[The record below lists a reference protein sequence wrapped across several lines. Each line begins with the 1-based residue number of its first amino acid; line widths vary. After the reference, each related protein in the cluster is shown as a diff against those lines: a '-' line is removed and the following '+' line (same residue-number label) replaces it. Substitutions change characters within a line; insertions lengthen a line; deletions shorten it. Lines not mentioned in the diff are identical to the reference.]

1 MFPRFG
7 MLPGDPPVWCSAREM
22 TEPDACCCRQP
33 WVKKILR
40 LMQANL
46 TKGGPKLI
54 ALLLLGGA
62 SQQAH
67 RTRQGGPSDVVPQC
81 RPHQEFLTM
90 QHSTEE
96 LSCPVFW
103 NQKEDP

>member
-1 MFPRFG
+1 MHAVADN
-7 MLPGDPPVWCSAREM
+7 PGQEN
-22 TEPDACCCRQP
+22 
-33 WVKKILR
+33 ILR

-46 TKGGPKLI
+46 TRIGPKLI

-67 RTRQGGPSDVVPQC
+67 RMRQGDPSDVVPQC
-81 RPHQEFLTM
+81 RPRQELLTM

-103 NQKEDP
+103 NHEKDP